1 MDTKRSEVLDR
12 LARGRDKWFVSVE
25 EVLPRWLGFVAFLE
39 PLLPGEAIKV
49 VIPGAV
55 GEEYIYESSW
65 RKRRIELGLEKRPEP
80 VVTPEEDDAWNEKR
94 MDAIGIN
101 GGEALHYGM
110 TPVEAVEWSGQDTGA
125 HYRYSYRA
133 KVTQADAD
141 RGHVDVK
148 LDPYRI
154 CEIYQ
159 VGGGPREHI
168 VKKGL
173 RGLRKGDTERGL
185 IKQLRD
191 ALDRWEEMLDE
202 DEGK

>member
-1 MDTKRSEVLDR
+1 MYMYEISEQD
-12 LARGRDKWFVSVE
+12 
-25 EVLPRWLGFVAFLE
+25 
-39 PLLPGEAIKV
+39 
-49 VIPGAV
+49 
-55 GEEYIYESSW
+55 W
-65 RKRRIELGLEKRPEP
+65 RERRIELGLEKRPEP
-80 VVTPEEDDAWNEKR
+80 DVTPDEDDAWNERR

-101 GGEALHYGM
+101 GGEALHYGV
-110 TPVEAVEWSGQDTGA
+110 TPVESVEWSDKDTGA
-125 HYRYSYRA
+125 HYRYSHRA
-133 KVTQADAD
+133 KVSQADAD
-141 RGHVDVK
+141 RGYVDVK

-154 CEIYQ
+154 CDIYQ
-159 VGGGPREHI
+159 TGGGPREHI